1 MENTKNIIGVCFLG
15 GIILLFVVGGYFL
28 MDYMTH
34 ENHTGTTVVNDDND
48 MRIDSTK
55 DYVYYENSEEII
67 DEIYKEDAV
76 LNFKGLENINA
87 ELHQELNEISNT
99 KAYYTNQE
107 LPEGTTC
114 DNNLYSFTY
123 REYSDN
129 TFNDYVSLV
138 VNTYDYTCG
147 VGSKIKSIKSYVVNK
162 KTGELLTNQELL
174 DSFGVSEDTI
184 YESVQKR
191 LNNTQVLDGEEQ
203 VINISETLNNL
214 KSSDY
219 GVNKALSVSKNGKLM
234 LNFIVISNKINYN
247 DSIEI

>member
-1 MENTKNIIGVCFLG
+1 M
-15 GIILLFVVGGYFL
+15 
-28 MDYMTH
+28 
-34 ENHTGTTVVNDDND
+34 
-48 MRIDSTK
+48 
-55 DYVYYENSEEII
+55 
-67 DEIYKEDAV
+67 
-76 LNFKGLENINA
+76 
-87 ELHQELNEISNT
+87 
-99 KAYYTNQE
+99 
-107 LPEGTTC
+107 
-114 DNNLYSFTY
+114 
-123 REYSDN
+123 
-129 TFNDYVSLV
+129 
-138 VNTYDYTCG
+138 NTYDYTCG

-162 KTGELLTNQELL
+162 KTGALLTNQELL